1 MTQYSTETRM
11 RKYVKGY
18 GFLSFARKYKKKT
31 VIGYRT
37 SVKTAPKK
45 VHNTGAFLGSKI
57 AEKIGNP
64 KHMIDESLRN
74 VKEIIIPPEKKEEI
88 LNELKQV
95 L

>member
-1 MTQYSTETRM
+1 MDST
-11 RKYVKGY
+11 
-18 GFLSFARKYKKKT
+18 LDA
-31 VIGYRT
+31 
-37 SVKTAPKK
+37 VKTAPEK
-45 VHNTGAFLGSKI
+45 VHSTGAFLGNKI

-95 L
+95 LWKRNTIKFLSY